1 MKIAMLGSKGIPAT
15 WGGIEHHVQELST
28 RMVEMG
34 HDVTVYCRPYYT
46 TTDKTHYRGVR
57 LRKLP
62 TVPTKSLDAIVATF
76 FATMDAMVEG
86 YDIVHFHAI
95 GPATLAILTRMAGE
109 NTVVTVHGLDW
120 QREKWS
126 KPAKLYLKF
135 GERAAVM
142 FPYNTIA
149 VSKFLKKHLE
159 DTYERPVTYIPS
171 ATTDPVIREPDKI
184 KQFGLSGRDYILFLA
199 RLVPEKGA
207 HYLIEAYKKLDT
219 DLKLVIAGGSS
230 HSDDYVNELKR
241 SASDKIIF
249 TDYVYDETVQELYSN
264 AYCYVQPST
273 IEGLPITLIE
283 AVAYG
288 NCIVASS
295 IPACM
300 EVVEDSGLI
309 FETENVDALAAV
321 LQKVISNPDLAK
333 ELGEK
338 AKVRGVAEYN
348 YDRVAEKTVELY
360 KSLLAVREKRCPPV
374 GRDFEDRIDA
384 STLAECRPV

>member
-46 TTDKTHYRGVR
+46 TTNKTHYKGVR

-76 FATMDAMVEG
+76 FATVDSIAER
-86 YDIVHFHAI
+86 YDILHFHAI
-95 GPATLAILTRMAGE
+95 GPATMSVISRMAGE

-120 QREKWS
+120 QREKWG

-135 GERAAVM
+135 GEWASMM
-142 FPYNTIA
+142 FPYNKIA

-159 DTYERPVTYIPS
+159 DKYGRPVMYIPS
-171 ATTDPVIREPDKI
+171 ATTDPVFLEPNQI
-184 KQFGLSGRDYILFLA
+184 KQYGLQGKDYILFLA

-207 HYLIEAYKKLDT
+207 HFLIDAYKKLDT

-230 HSDDYVNELKR
+230 HSDEYVTDLQR
-241 SASDKIIF
+241 SAPENVIF
-249 TDYVYDETVQELYSN
+249 TGNVYGDVKHELYSN

-288 NCIVASS
+288 NCIIASS

-300 EVVEDSGLI
+300 EVVEESGLI

-321 LQKVISNPDLAK
+321 LQKVIAAPDLAR

-338 AKVRGVAEYN
+338 AKARGVSEYN
-348 YDRVAEKTVELY
+348 YDRVAEQTIEVY
-360 KSLLAVREKRCPPV
+360 KSVLAQRDKRCPPV
-374 GRDFEDRIDA
+374 GRDFGDA
-384 STLAECRPV
+384 AEASALAECRPF